1 MSLLFHSVPKFIN
14 FTNLINIPYI
24 KTTQMEQ
31 KKLYRT
37 LETVASRRF
46 KNEEEML
53 IEILNQIVAREQIK
67 VTGGRIWKLNKV
79 QKAYSVVY
87 QTGDVQE
94 IPKDFELSIDD
105 NSIFKEITRERTVLA
120 DETNKVL
127 RSKGI
132 FRYSAS
138 GVGQKIKINGERYYE
153 YMLAVNSDEI
163 NDDLGYTLNIV
174 ATVITSR
181 LNAWR
186 LSNSRKDLI
195 EDIDRAKQLQ
205 KSILPE
211 HEYTFH
217 NYDLFGITIPAQIL
231 GGDFFDYLE
240 IGNQKDRLGVAVGD
254 AASKGLSAAAEAMY
268 ISGALRMAST
278 FELKIS
284 PLFYRMNELVN
295 KIFEDDKFSSLFYC
309 EISNDKKGL
318 CLYANGGH
326 NPPIF
331 YDKSKGELTY
341 LQPTGPLIG
350 PAPHSTYDTD
360 SFNFN
365 SGDVLVIFTD
375 GVTEA
380 ANEKFEFYEEDR
392 LEEVIKKNYEKTPRD
407 IALSIIEDVNQFST
421 ANSKYQDD
429 KTIVV
434 IKRKD

>member
-1 MSLLFHSVPKFIN
+1 
-14 FTNLINIPYI
+14 
-24 KTTQMEQ
+24 MEQ

-53 IEILNQIVAREQIK
+53 IEILNQIVTREQIK
-67 VTGGRIWKLNKV
+67 VTGGRIWKLNRIK
-79 QKAYSVVY
+79 KAYSVIY

-94 IPKDFELSIDD
+94 IPNDFQLSIDE
-105 NSIFKEITRERTVLA
+105 NPIFKEITHERTVLA

-132 FRYSAS
+132 FKYSAS
-138 GVGQKIKINGERYYE
+138 GVGHKVKINGDRYYE
-153 YMLAVNSDEI
+153 YMLAVNSEEI

-174 ATVITSR
+174 ATVITSK
-181 LNAWR
+181 LSEWR

-195 EDIDRAKQLQ
+195 KDIDRAKQLQ

-211 HEYTFH
+211 HEYSFH
-217 NYDLFGITIPAQIL
+217 KYDLFGITIPAQII

-254 AASKGLSAAAEAMY
+254 AASKGLAAAAEAMY

-284 PLFYRMNELVN
+284 PMFYRMNELVN

-309 EISNDKKGL
+309 EISTDKKGL
-318 CLYANGGH
+318 CLYGNGGH
-326 NPPIF
+326 NPPMF
-331 YDKSKGELTY
+331 YDKSKEEISY

-360 SFNFN
+360 SFNF
-365 SGDVLVIFTD
+365 SAGDILVIFTD

-380 ANEKFEFYEEDR
+380 ANEKFEFYEEER
-392 LEEVIKKNYEKTPRD
+392 LEEVIKKNVDKSPRD
-407 IALSIIEDVNQFST
+407 IALAIIDDVNQFST
-421 ANSKYQDD
+421 SDSKYQDD

>member
-1 MSLLFHSVPKFIN
+1 
-14 FTNLINIPYI
+14 
-24 KTTQMEQ
+24 MEQ
-31 KKLYRT
+31 KKLYRA

-53 IEILNQIVAREQIK
+53 IEILNQIVSREQIK
-67 VTGGRIWKLNKV
+67 VTGGRIWKLNKIK
-79 QKAYSVVY
+79 KAYTVVY

-94 IPKDFELSIDD
+94 IPKDFQLTIDE
-105 NSIFKEITRERTVLA
+105 NPIFKEITQERTVLA
-120 DETNKVL
+120 DETNSVL

-138 GVGQKIKINGERYYE
+138 GVGQKIKINGDRYYE

-174 ATVITSR
+174 ATVITSK
-181 LNAWR
+181 LSEWR
-186 LSNSRKDLI
+186 LSTSRKDLI
-195 EDIDRAKQLQ
+195 KDIDRAKQLQ
-205 KSILPE
+205 QSILPE

-217 NYDLFGITIPAQIL
+217 NYDLFGITIPAQII

-254 AASKGLSAAAEAMY
+254 AASKGLAAAAEAMY

-278 FELKIS
+278 FEIKIS
-284 PLFYRMNELVN
+284 PMFYRMNELVN

-331 YDKSKGELTY
+331 YDKSKDEITY

-350 PAPHSTYDTD
+350 PAPHSDYDTD

-365 SGDVLVIFTD
+365 TGDVLVIFTD

-392 LEEVIKKNYEKTPRD
+392 LEEVIKKNFEKSPRD
-407 IALSIIEDVNQFST
+407 IALAIIDDVNQFST
-421 ANSKYQDD
+421 SDSKYQDD

-434 IKRKD
+434 IKRKG

>member
-1 MSLLFHSVPKFIN
+1 
-14 FTNLINIPYI
+14 
-24 KTTQMEQ
+24 MEQ

-37 LETVASRRF
+37 LETIASRRF
-46 KNEEEML
+46 KTEEDML

-67 VTGGRIWKLNKV
+67 VTGGRIWKLNKAH
-79 QKAYSVVY
+79 QAYKLVY
-87 QTGDVQE
+87 QTGDVQK
-94 IPKDFELSIDD
+94 IPGDFRLTIGE
-105 NSIFKEITRERTVLA
+105 NPIFKEITKERTVLA
-120 DETNKVL
+120 DETNKFL
-127 RSKGI
+127 ISKGI

-138 GVGQKIKINGERYYE
+138 GVGLKIKINGDRYYE
-153 YMLAVNSDEI
+153 YLLVVNSDEI
-163 NDDLGYTLNIV
+163 NDDLGNTLNIV
-174 ATVITSR
+174 ATVLTAK

-186 LSNSRKDLI
+186 LSASRKDLI

-211 HEYTFH
+211 HEYSFH
-217 NYDLFGITIPAQIL
+217 NYDLFGITVPAKII

-240 IGNQKDRLGVAVGD
+240 IGSQGNRLGVAVGD
-254 AASKGLSAAAEAMY
+254 AASKGLAAAAEAMY

-284 PLFYRMNELVN
+284 PMFYRMNELVN

-309 EISNDKKGL
+309 EISTDKKGL

-331 YDKSKGELTY
+331 YDSSKEEIIY

-350 PAPHSTYDTD
+350 PAPHSNYDTD
-360 SFNFN
+360 SFTF
-365 SGDVLVIFTD
+365 SAEDLLVIFTD

-380 ANEKFEFYEEDR
+380 ANENFEFYEEDK
-392 LEEVIKKNYEKTPRD
+392 LEKVIRQNANKTPRD
-407 IALSIIEDVNQFST
+407 IALAILEDVNKFST
-421 ANSKYQDD
+421 SDSKYQDD

-434 IKRKD
+434 IKRKA